1 MKYPKDFNEK
11 ILDKEEVIN
20 VIKFHIEVFEGEGF
34 KKVKTSYSNLVD
46 NYQREGK
53 KMNSRMK
60 FDVKKGTDLETYV
73 RYNSKLQLL
82 GQGVSISTLENFTID
97 EMFDDMVGI
106 GRSKDD
112 WSIGRD
118 LYVYLR
124 HNITKVDKIIDEVL
138 NIDN

>member
-34 KKVKTSYSNLVD
+34 KEVKTLYSNLVD
-46 NYQREGK
+46 NYQRDGK